1 MCFQV
6 EMLRCELRKS
16 IRLVWLCVQDVDV
29 QNMVGLIH
37 LSIEML
43 IYKIIWLVWYT
54 WDVDIQDHMVGLV
67 HLRCWYARSSGSF
80 GGLVLKWVAQ
90 APGWALRMQM
100 DKGGWSESLKMG
112 VSNVMV
118 VWLYFT
124 NFHSSSLNTKQ
135 KWGYIMKSLLGKF
148 VSKHGFSSQKSNRE
162 AGNSLVELGCC
173 VALERCWWY
182 NDVGKEGK
190 RC

>member
-16 IRLVWLCVQDVDV
+16 IRLVWLCVRDVV
-29 QNMVGLIH
+29 MQNMVGLIH

-80 GGLVLKWVAQ
+80 GGLVWKWVAQ
-90 APGWALRMQM
+90 TPGWALQMQM
-100 DKGGWSESLKMG
+100 DKRGWSESLKMG

-124 NFHSSSLNTKQ
+124 NFHSNSHKTKQ
-135 KWGYIMKSLLGKF
+135 KWGVSNVMVAWEF
-148 VSKHGFSSQKSNRE
+148 VSRQGLSNQKWNSE
-162 AGNSLVELGCC
+162 AGNSLFELVCC
-173 VALERCWWY
+173 VALEQCWWY
-182 NDVGKEGK
+182 NDVRKEGR